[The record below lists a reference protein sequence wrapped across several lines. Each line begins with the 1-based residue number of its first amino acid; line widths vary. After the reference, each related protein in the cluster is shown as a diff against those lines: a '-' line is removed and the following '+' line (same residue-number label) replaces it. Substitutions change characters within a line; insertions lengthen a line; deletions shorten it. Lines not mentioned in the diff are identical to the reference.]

1 MTVTVTPFLRNAL
14 LLDAAGSTAVGLAL
28 VAAPARLA
36 DLFALRQMLL
46 FVVGI
51 LIFGWVALLVIAARA
66 QALPAAIAWTFVWG
80 NAGYVAASFAILL
93 LGLVQPNGLGVLFVA
108 AQALAVALF
117 ALLQGLA
124 IRGQPAMTTASR

>member
-1 MTVTVTPFLRNAL
+1 MPVTVTPFLRNAL

-36 DLFALRQMLL
+36 DLFALPQMLL
-46 FVVGI
+46 LVVGI

-66 QALPAAIAWTFVWG
+66 RTLPAAIAWAFVWG
-80 NAGYVAASFAILL
+80 NAVYVAASFAILL
-93 LGLVQPNGLGVLFVA
+93 FGLVQPNGLGVLFVA
-108 AQALAVALF
+108 AQAFAVALF

-124 IRGQPAMTTASR
+124 IRGRPAMTTASR